1 MAAHVVSLCIKFA
14 LLNSFAETYC
24 TPKWSQP
31 WEATTIATLLICG
44 VCAFVAHTFNKSQAE
59 VYRTTHDTFKD
70 ASYSTFT
77 APPVQVN
84 QSAVHA
90 PTSQY

>member
-1 MAAHVVSLCIKFA
+1 MVSTLGSYDDCVSDYKHTVIIV
-14 LLNSFAETYC
+14 
-24 TPKWSQP
+24 
-31 WEATTIATLLICG
+31 TIILIVSTLLICG

-77 APPVQVN
+77 APPVQNVQQEEEDLLDVLDLN
-84 QSAVHA
+84 LDLI
-90 PTSQY
+90 